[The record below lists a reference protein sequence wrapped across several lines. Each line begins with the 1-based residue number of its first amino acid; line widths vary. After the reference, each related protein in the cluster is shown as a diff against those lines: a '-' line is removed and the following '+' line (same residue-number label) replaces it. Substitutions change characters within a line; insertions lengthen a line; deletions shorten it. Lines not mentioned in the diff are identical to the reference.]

1 MSRRKKVGAATI
13 CPSENFTDEKNFK
26 SKSSF
31 FFLQINLFIFR
42 LPTKPLRRNGAK
54 FELSQKY
61 GPKIKFFKFLVWE
74 FYVELRLGHYLKT
87 NRQREKLVSEEA
99 IGWFAWSR
107 GATK

>member
-42 LPTKPLRRNGAK
+42 LLTKPLRRNGAK
-54 FELSQKY
+54 FEWTQKY
-61 GPKIKFFKFLVWE
+61 GPKIKLFRFLVWE
-74 FYVELRLGHYLKT
+74 LYVELRLGHYLKT